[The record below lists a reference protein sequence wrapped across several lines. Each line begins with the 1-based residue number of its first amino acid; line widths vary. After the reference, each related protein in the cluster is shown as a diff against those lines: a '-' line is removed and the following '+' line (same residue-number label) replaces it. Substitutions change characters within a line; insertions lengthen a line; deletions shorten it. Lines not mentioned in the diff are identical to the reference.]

1 MVQPSR
7 FQALQTEMEG
17 HLFERHDEL
26 EGLLL
31 ALLSRQHL
39 LLVGPKGAAKSM
51 MIRMLAGAIDG
62 AKYFERLMTRFT
74 LPDELFG
81 PVSISALKKDRFSR
95 LTRGYLPEANFAFL
109 DEIWKANSS
118 ILNSLLA
125 LINERLFYK
134 DGPMPSRTIWPSS
147 RTFCGTTQRASRW
160 SAGSSSM
167 LRIRRR
173 SGPAKSRTHS
183 KLL

>member
-51 MIRMLAGAIDG
+51 MIRMLASAIDG

-81 PVSISALKKDRFSR
+81 PVSISALKK
-95 LTRGYLPEANFAFL
+95 
-109 DEIWKANSS
+109 EI
-118 ILNSLLA
+118 
-125 LINERLFYK
+125 
-134 DGPMPSRTIWPSS
+134 G
-147 RTFCGTTQRASRW
+147 RASCRE
-160 SAGSSSM
+160 
-167 LRIRRR
+167 RV
-173 SGPAKSRTHS
+173 
-183 KLL
+183 